1 MEIIKSNIHSIV
13 DVITNSSTVIY
24 TYQNSTSEAKALV
37 GEVLKLM
44 GSDLAPDDV
53 FYYGVFN
60 EDYDRYFDKLGDTDE
75 DFPQIDYENT
85 KYGTTERTAQSEAQS
100 KWFDDLLLSIMKG
113 EIERPEWME
122 ECEGEDG
129 DYWEP
134 SSCLHMIPKDEK
146 FQGLGNTISRLLG
159 SVDADGGRDG

>member
-1 MEIIKSNIHSIV
+1 MIKSNIHSIV
-13 DVITNSSTVIY
+13 DVITNSSTVIF

-44 GSDLAPDDV
+44 GSDLGPDDV
-53 FYYGVFN
+53 FFYGIFN
-60 EDYDRYFDKLGDTDE
+60 EDYDRYFDIMNEVGE
-75 DFPQIDYENT
+75 DCPQIDYENT
-85 KYGTTERTAQSEAQS
+85 KYGTTERTAQTEAQS

-113 EIERPEWME
+113 EQKKPEWME

-146 FQGLGNTISRLLG
+146 FQGLADKISNLLS
-159 SVDADGGRDG
+159 SVSADGGRDG